1 MLILCEL
8 KLSQNTDHIFKL
20 RYFNDFDYTLNSFF
34 LVKYTFGRK
43 KYKLKNMFNQNQ
55 GFKIVCHL
63 KDF

>member
-1 MLILCEL
+1 MLICEL

-20 RYFNDFDYTLNSFF
+20 KYDFDYTLKCFF
-34 LVKYTFGRK
+34 LVKYKFGIK
-43 KYKLKNMFNQNQ
+43 KYKLKNMFSHVQ